1 MKEIK
6 TVGLIGLGDIAQAT
20 ARVLRAFGCNVY
32 YYAPHRRSPS
42 AEMAMS
48 VSYLPLEKLI
58 ELIQEAVGG
67 TSSYWAGLIAD
78 HLLQNG
84 VTVRVGTPL
93 ENLDLSLRA
102 YNALRRAG
110 INTVEELRKIDDSEI
125 EQLRGV
131 GTKIAYEILR
141 VRDGGA

>member
-1 MKEIK
+1 
-6 TVGLIGLGDIAQAT
+6 
-20 ARVLRAFGCNVY
+20 
-32 YYAPHRRSPS
+32 
-42 AEMAMS
+42 MS
-48 VSYLPLEKLI
+48 DREKLI

-84 VTVRVGTPL
+84 VVLQVGTPI

-102 YNALRRAG
+102 HNALKRAG
-110 INTVEELRKIDDSEI
+110 INTVEELRKLEAAEI

-131 GTKIAYEILR
+131 GTKIAYEILS
-141 VRDGGA
+141 VRDGSK